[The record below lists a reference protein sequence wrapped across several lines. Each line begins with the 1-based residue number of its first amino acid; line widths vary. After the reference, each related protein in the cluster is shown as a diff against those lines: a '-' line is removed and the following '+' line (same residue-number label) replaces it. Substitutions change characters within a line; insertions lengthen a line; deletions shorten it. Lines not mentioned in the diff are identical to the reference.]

1 MLGKGS
7 FSLIVR
13 LSHKYFLSFLFL
25 CFPSFRFVLFDPVTK
40 LWHEVSE
47 EYAREKVS
55 HSLRSR
61 SSTEQR
67 IANASNSMKMLNNAV
82 HPDTSDSV
90 VNIAPRG
97 AQPLTSLPVP
107 KTSKASP
114 IVDASSSLPP
124 SKAATKSKQQQQPR
138 SNRKLPTI
146 GDKKKTKGSIHK
158 ASSSSG
164 RSKHSTLKPGLDEI
178 VKRLI
183 KDQQKLLRMMIQK
196 ETDRFTSAAAMGGS
210 QPPRPPMPLS
220 YKAEASAVSQL
231 TASLP
236 KLEGAELDD
245 KGNANPTSVLATA
258 AATAASGSDAAPTDE
273 THSSN
278 MSTTV
283 TA

>member
-1 MLGKGS
+1 
-7 FSLIVR
+7 
-13 LSHKYFLSFLFL
+13 
-25 CFPSFRFVLFDPVTK
+25 
-40 LWHEVSE
+40 
-47 EYAREKVS
+47 
-55 HSLRSR
+55 
-61 SSTEQR
+61 
-67 IANASNSMKMLNNAV
+67 MKMLNNAV
-82 HPDTSDSV
+82 HHPDTSDSV
-90 VNIAPRG
+90 VSIAPRG
-97 AQPLTSLPVP
+97 AQPLTSLAVP

-114 IVDASSSLPP
+114 IVDVSSSLPP
-124 SKAATKSKQQQQPR
+124 SKAATKSKQQQHLGSS
-138 SNRKLPTI
+138 SNKKPATI
-146 GDKKKTKGSIHK
+146 ANKKKTKATTIHK

-220 YKAEASAVSQL
+220 YKAEASDVSKL
-231 TASLP
+231 TTSLP
-236 KLEGAELDD
+236 KLEGAEVEE
-245 KGNANPTSVLATA
+245 KGKALAAIAPTSANPTKTTSVI
-258 AATAASGSDAAPTDE
+258 ATAASGSDVQGAAPTDE

>member
-1 MLGKGS
+1 MLDKS
-7 FSLIVR
+7 YCSLITL
-13 LSHKYFLSFLFL
+13 LSHKHFLSFLFL

-97 AQPLTSLPVP
+97 VQPLTSLPVP

-114 IVDASSSLPP
+114 IVDVGSSLPP

-146 GDKKKTKGSIHK
+146 GDKKKTKGSTIHK
-158 ASSSSG
+158 GSSSSG

-236 KLEGAELDD
+236 KLEGAELDE

-258 AATAASGSDAAPTDE
+258 ATAASGSDTAPTDE